1 MTFDITS
8 YDTIEGFRWPEREEF
23 WEDLLQHCDN
33 VKTFY
38 INGGE
43 PTLIKQHFK
52 FLQRLIDM
60 GKTDIKLWY
69 NINMTNM
76 NEDIIDIWRQ
86 FEHVKVSCSI
96 DDLEERNEYIRYPTK
111 WDDVMRNFLRL
122 KEEDFELDVTQTVSW
137 MNYSTLGNFYNF
149 FHREHGVWVHHNYV
163 YDPDILSPAVL
174 PKEMRDE
181 IHSKFGNIFD
191 EWKLNEFKSMFSG
204 PDQKEKWKRAME
216 YSHNLDEIRGQNI
229 SDYLHEFKNA

>member
-1 MTFDITS
+1 MI
-8 YDTIEGFRWPEREEF
+8 
-23 WEDLLQHCDN
+23 QHCDR
-33 VKTFY
+33 VKTFD

-52 FLQRLIDM
+52 FLQRLADM

-86 FEHVKVSCSI
+86 FDHVKVSCSI
-96 DDLEERNEYIRYPTK
+96 DDLGKRNEYIRHPTK

-122 KEEDFELDVTQTVSW
+122 KEEDFEIDVTQTVSW
-137 MNYSTLGNFYNF
+137 MNYSTLDEFWDFFYNK
-149 FHREHGVWVHHNYV
+149 HDVWVHHNYV

-174 PKEMRDE
+174 PKSIRDK
-181 IHSKFGNIFD
+181 IHEKFSKTFD
-191 EWKLNEFKSMFSG
+191 ESRIQELLSLFNG
-204 PDQKEKWKRAME
+204 PDQPNKWSQAIQYTR
-216 YSHNLDEIRGQNI
+216 NLDKIRNQNI
-229 SDYLHEFKNA
+229 KDYLEEF